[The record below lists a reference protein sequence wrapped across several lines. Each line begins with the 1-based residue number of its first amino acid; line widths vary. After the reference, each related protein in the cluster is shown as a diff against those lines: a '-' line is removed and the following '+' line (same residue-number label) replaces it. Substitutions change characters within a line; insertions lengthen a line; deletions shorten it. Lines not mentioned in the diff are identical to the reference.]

1 MMDTLQLLEK
11 SELRIKEVKEQF
23 ETDEGRLKELKEL
36 RGNELANELIE
47 SRPEHKQKIA
57 GIDKEIGVLKFN
69 IESSPL
75 IIDGLKRARLKLIS
89 QREKEDK
96 EKALKGQTKLETSL
110 NSTSQKLVVLLKEV
124 VKLNSELK
132 TYWGDWDKLNT
143 ISGKNLTDKKCLR
156 SSVEG
161 INRICGTLLD
171 EWVGRSDG
179 EVRKFYSKDR
189 YNDTRLIF

>member
-23 ETDEGRLKELKEL
+23 EIDRGRLKELKEL

-47 SRPEHKQKIA
+47 SRPGHKQKIA
-57 GIDKEIGVLKFN
+57 KIDKEIGVLEFN
-69 IESSPL
+69 IGSSPL
-75 IIDGLKRARLKLIS
+75 IIDGLKRARLKLMS
-89 QREKEDK
+89 RKEKEEK
-96 EKALKGQTKLETSL
+96 EKALKGQTKLENSL

-132 TYWGDWDKLNT
+132 TYWGDWDKLDT